1 MAIDWCEKVN
11 GVTIFPKLPVYLR
24 THFETFEHGQR
35 VRDALK
41 SMAGELEKLTAME
54 VETRDAAAVVTA
66 AASSASSSSG
76 TGEGGGGGM
85 GGGVSAL
92 PAQHQPLPPYQGDTA
107 HEPYMVAGLSMGYVA
122 GSFADSQSGS
132 SGRGKDKGKRKVRSC
147 GDCMRAGRAGAAECE
162 GRAGNVL
169 CPKGGCPKAPK
180 TSN

>member
-85 GGGVSAL
+85 GGAPCPRS
-92 PAQHQPLPPYQGDTA
+92 TN
-107 HEPYMVAGLSMGYVA
+107 LSHPTKGTR
-122 GSFADSQSGS
+122 SLSITWS
-132 SGRGKDKGKRKVRSC
+132 RGC
-147 GDCMRAGRAGAAECE
+147 
-162 GRAGNVL
+162 L
-169 CPKGGCPKAPK
+169 
-180 TSN
+180 

>member
-92 PAQHQPLPPYQGDTA
+92 PAQHQPLPPYQGDT
-107 HEPYMVAGLSMGYVA
+107 EPEHYMVAGLSMNFVA
-122 GSFADSQSGS
+122 GSFGDSQSGS
-132 SGRGKDKGKRKVRSC
+132 RGRGKDKAKRKGRSC
-147 GDCMRAGRAGAAECE
+147 GDCTRAGRAGAAECE
-162 GRAGNVL
+162 GSAGKVK
-169 CPKGGCPKAPK
+169 CPKGECPKK
-180 TSN
+180 K